1 MSHTPKGGLSKEA
14 MQNNCNGDK
23 ELEDVVETLFSL
35 DTRAYEL
42 TFGEQCRELYYLKK
56 TEKFRDITL
65 KRIGTLL
72 GVSGNVISVHAR
84 REQKTKKE
92 VGRPCLLNAEMK
104 KYVLE
109 VVKERVSN
117 QLATTIGCI
126 RRLLRSRYSI
136 LIPSRSISRFLKNEG
151 FQLVWAIP
159 DEQKRVC

>member
-1 MSHTPKGGLSKEA
+1 MSHTPKGGLCKEA

-104 KYVLE
+104 KYLRPSTLFGSNFEGYLNQKTFPKKQKSNKFNNFESRKYDMNNLE
-109 VVKERVSN
+109 AMLLNS
-117 QLATTIGCI
+117 QIGGHTC
-126 RRLLRSRYSI
+126 
-136 LIPSRSISRFLKNEG
+136 
-151 FQLVWAIP
+151 
-159 DEQKRVC
+159 